1 MPAVS
6 GTGWGRGARHLLRRL
21 RDVMAGAGSAQQRL
35 DRIVRLIA
43 ADMVAEVC
51 SVYVM
56 RAGELLEL
64 FASEGLRAASVH
76 HTWLRVGEGLV
87 GDVAA
92 HARTLVVADARAHPS
107 FAYRPE
113 TGEEIYH
120 ALAGVPILRGGRVL
134 GVLVVQNRAHR
145 HYTEEETESLETIAM
160 VIAEL
165 SAGGELVGADEVRQV
180 DAVAPAPRRLDGV
193 RLNGGLAAGVAALH
207 RRMAPPAHMVAEDS
221 ALETE
226 RLHQAV
232 TGMHGAI
239 DRMLADSELGRDGE
253 HRDILE
259 SYRMIAADRGWLRRI
274 GEAIETGLTAEAAV
288 QMVQNDTRAR
298 MVQASDPYLRERL
311 QDLED
316 LASRLQQHL
325 AGECDTAPA
334 LAPEEDMILIAR
346 ALGPAELLDYP
357 RERLR
362 GLVLEEGS
370 PTSHVV
376 IVARAFDIPVVGRVP
391 RAHSILEAM
400 DPVIV
405 DGDRGVV
412 YVRPGD
418 DVRQRIAESIEA
430 RARQRKSYEAF
441 RRLPAVT
448 RDGVEITLNI
458 NAGLVGDLADLDQA
472 GVAGV
477 GLFRTEIPFMLRAA
491 FPGVAEQ
498 ETLYREVI
506 ELAGDRPVVF
516 RTLDI
521 GGDKLLP
528 YFDRAD
534 DDNPAMGW
542 RSIRI
547 ALDRPAMLRQQLRA
561 LIRATSGATLT
572 VMFPMIAEVSEFV
585 AARRLLDMEL
595 ERAQVRDQ
603 PPPKT
608 VRVGVMLEVPS
619 LAWQLPPLL
628 RRADFVSV
636 GSNDL
641 FQFLFASD
649 RGNPRL
655 AERYDP
661 LSPAALLLL
670 RDIVGNCEAA
680 GKDVALCGEMAGRP
694 LEAMALIGLGFRNL
708 SMFPGEIG
716 PVKAMIRSLSV
727 QPLRDYMQELTDLE
741 DHSLRE
747 RLRNFANDHGIEI

>member
-1 MPAVS
+1 MPVVS
-6 GTGWGRGARHLLRRL
+6 ASGWGRGARQLLRRL
-21 RDVMAGAGSAQQRL
+21 RDVMAGAGTAQQRL

-51 SVYVM
+51 SVYLM
-56 RAGELLEL
+56 RAGEVLEL

-92 HARTLVVADARAHPS
+92 HARTLAVADARAHPS

-145 HYTEEETESLETIAM
+145 NYSEEETESLETVAM

-165 SAGGELVGADEVRQV
+165 IAGGELVGADEVAQA
-180 DAVAPAPRRLDGV
+180 DAVALAPRRLNGV
-193 RLNGGLAAGVAALH
+193 RLNGGLASGVAVLH
-207 RRMAPPAHMVAEDS
+207 RRMAPPAHMVAEDPG
-221 ALETE
+221 LEAE
-226 RLHQAV
+226 RLRQAV
-232 TGMHGAI
+232 MRMHGAI

-253 HRDILE
+253 HREILE

-298 MVQASDPYLRERL
+298 MLQASDPYLRERL

-325 AGECDTAPA
+325 AGTGAPD
-334 LAPEEDMILIAR
+334 LAPDADMILIAR
-346 ALGPAELLDYP
+346 TLGPAELLDYP

-376 IVARAFDIPVVGRVP
+376 IIARAFDIPVVGRVP

-680 GKDVALCGEMAGRP
+680 GKGVALCGEMAGRP

>member
-1 MPAVS
+1 MPVVS
-6 GTGWGRGARHLLRRL
+6 GSGWGRGARQLLRRL
-21 RDVMAGAGSAQQRL
+21 RDVMAGAGTAQQRL

-51 SVYVM
+51 SVYLM
-56 RAGELLEL
+56 RAGEVLEL

-92 HARTLVVADARAHPS
+92 HARTLAVADARAHPS
-107 FAYRPE
+107 FAYRPK

-120 ALAGVPILRGGRVL
+120 ALVGVPILRGGRVL

-145 HYTEEETESLETIAM
+145 HYSEEETESLETVAM

-165 SAGGELVGADEVRQV
+165 IAGGELVGADEVAQA
-180 DAVAPAPRRLDGV
+180 DAAAPAPRRLDGV
-193 RLNGGLAAGVAALH
+193 RLNGGLASGVAVLH
-207 RRMAPPAHMVAEDS
+207 RRMAPPAHTVAEDPG
-221 ALETE
+221 LETE
-226 RLHQAV
+226 RLRQAV

-239 DRMLADSELGRDGE
+239 DRMLADSELGHDGE

-288 QMVQNDTRAR
+288 QKVQNDTRAR
-298 MVQASDPYLRERL
+298 MTQASDPYLRERL

-325 AGECDTAPA
+325 AGAGDPA
-334 LAPEEDMILIAR
+334 LVPDADMILIAR
-346 ALGPAELLDYP
+346 NLGPAELLDYP

-391 RAHSILEAM
+391 RARSILESM

-418 DVRQRIAESIEA
+418 DVRQTIAESIEA
-430 RARQRKSYEAF
+430 RARRRKSYEAF

-448 RDGVEITLNI
+448 RDGIEITLNI

-477 GLFRTEIPFMLRAA
+477 GLFRTEIPFMLRSA

-528 YFDRAD
+528 YFDRVD

-595 ERAQVRDQ
+595 ERAQGRDQ

-608 VRVGVMLEVPS
+608 VLVGVMLEVPS

-670 RDIVGNCEAA
+670 RDIVGKCEAA
-680 GKDVALCGEMAGRP
+680 GKPVALCGEMAGRP

-727 QPLRDYMQELTDLE
+727 PPLRDYMQELTDLE

-747 RLRNFANDHGIEI
+747 RLRNFANDHAIEI

>member
-1 MPAVS
+1 
-6 GTGWGRGARHLLRRL
+6 
-21 RDVMAGAGSAQQRL
+21 
-35 DRIVRLIA
+35 
-43 ADMVAEVC
+43 
-51 SVYVM
+51 
-56 RAGELLEL
+56 
-64 FASEGLRAASVH
+64 
-76 HTWLRVGEGLV
+76 
-87 GDVAA
+87 
-92 HARTLVVADARAHPS
+92 
-107 FAYRPE
+107 
-113 TGEEIYH
+113 
-120 ALAGVPILRGGRVL
+120 
-134 GVLVVQNRAHR
+134 
-145 HYTEEETESLETIAM
+145 
-160 VIAEL
+160 
-165 SAGGELVGADEVRQV
+165 
-180 DAVAPAPRRLDGV
+180 
-193 RLNGGLAAGVAALH
+193 
-207 RRMAPPAHMVAEDS
+207 MVAEDPG
-221 ALETE
+221 LEAE
-226 RLHQAV
+226 RLRQAV
-232 TGMHGAI
+232 MRMHGAI

-253 HRDILE
+253 HREILE

-298 MVQASDPYLRERL
+298 MLQASDPYLRERL

-325 AGECDTAPA
+325 AGTGAPD
-334 LAPEEDMILIAR
+334 LAPDADMILIAR
-346 ALGPAELLDYP
+346 TLGPAELLDYP

-376 IVARAFDIPVVGRVP
+376 IIARAFDIPVVGRVP

-506 ELAGDRPVVF
+506 DLAGDRPVVF

-561 LIRATSGATLT
+561 LIRATSGATLN

-595 ERAQVRDQ
+595 ERAQGRDR

-670 RDIVGNCEAA
+670 RDIVGKCEAA
-680 GKDVALCGEMAGRP
+680 GKAVALCGEMAGRP

>member
-1 MPAVS
+1 MPVVTAS
-6 GTGWGRGARHLLRRL
+6 GWGRGARQLLRRL
-21 RDVMAGAGSAQQRL
+21 RDVMAGAGTAQQRL

-51 SVYVM
+51 SVYLM
-56 RAGELLEL
+56 RAGEMLEL

-87 GDVAA
+87 GEVAA
-92 HARTLVVADARAHPS
+92 HARTLAVADARAHPS

-145 HYTEEETESLETIAM
+145 HYSEEETESLETVAM

-165 SAGGELVGADEVRQV
+165 IAGGELVGADEVAQA
-180 DAVAPAPRRLDGV
+180 DAVALAPRRLNGV
-193 RLNGGLAAGVAALH
+193 RLNGGLASGVAVLH
-207 RRMAPPAHMVAEDS
+207 RRMAPPAHMVAEDPGP
-221 ALETE
+221 ETE

-232 TGMHGAI
+232 AGMHGAI
-239 DRMLADSELGRDGE
+239 DRMLDDSELGRDGE

-259 SYRMIAADRGWLRRI
+259 TYRMIAADRGWLRRI

-298 MVQASDPYLRERL
+298 MLQASDPYLRDRL

-325 AGECDTAPA
+325 AGAGEPA
-334 LAPEEDMILIAR
+334 LAPDSDLILIAR
-346 ALGPAELLDYP
+346 NLGPAELLDYP

-376 IVARAFDIPVVGRVP
+376 IIARAFDIPVVGRVA
-391 RAHSILEAM
+391 RARSILESM

-418 DVRQRIAESIEA
+418 DVRQTIAESIEA
-430 RARQRKSYEAF
+430 RARRRKSYQAF

-458 NAGLVGDLADLDQA
+458 NAGLVGDLADLEQA

-477 GLFRTEIPFMLRAA
+477 GLFRTEIPFMLRTA
-491 FPGVAEQ
+491 FPDVAEQ

-561 LIRATSGATLT
+561 LIRATSGTSLS

-585 AARRLLDMEL
+585 AARALLDMEL
-595 ERAQVRDQ
+595 ERARAGTGRRQKPCGSGSCWRCRRWPGSYRPCYAGPTSCRSAATTCSSFYSPATGAIRDW
-603 PPPKT
+603 PKDT
-608 VRVGVMLEVPS
+608 TRCH
-619 LAWQLPPLL
+619 
-628 RRADFVSV
+628 RRRCCCCATSC
-636 GSNDL
+636 
-641 FQFLFASD
+641 ATA
-649 RGNPRL
+649 RPR
-655 AERYDP
+655 EK
-661 LSPAALLLL
+661 LSPCAA
-670 RDIVGNCEAA
+670 RW
-680 GKDVALCGEMAGRP
+680 R
-694 LEAMALIGLGFRNL
+694 
-708 SMFPGEIG
+708 
-716 PVKAMIRSLSV
+716 
-727 QPLRDYMQELTDLE
+727 E
-741 DHSLRE
+741 DRW
-747 RLRNFANDHGIEI
+747 RRWR